1 MNDIKLNTPSFNR
14 EKCKKGIA
22 HIGLGNFHR
31 AHQAFYINEYLN
43 NYDDLNW
50 GIIGINLRSNE
61 SENFQYLKDR
71 NGKYVL
77 KTISTGGEIIYNQIR
92 VKVPLKLIYDYFL
105 YNILCYFAL
114 IPLHQLL

>member
-1 MNDIKLNTPSFNR
+1 MNNIKLKTPSFNR

-50 GIIGINLRSNE
+50 GIIGINLRSNI
-61 SENFQYLKDR
+61 
-71 NGKYVL
+71 VL
-77 KTISTGGEIIYNQIR
+77 KVSSSYLVSASSII
-92 VKVPLKLIYDYFL
+92 
-105 YNILCYFAL
+105 
-114 IPLHQLL
+114 